1 MFTSIIYLFFYDTI
15 KNIII
20 TVHSACPSHSVSSAE
35 ACYWTVPIGTETNVI
50 NSCQADGGLLAS
62 ITDLSVIDF
71 LITNYNI
78 TLNKRQV

>member
-1 MFTSIIYLFFYDTI
+1 MLKSFRYLFFYDTI

-35 ACYWTVPIGTETNVI
+35 ACYWTVPQGTETNVI
-50 NSCQADGGLLAS
+50 NSCQTDGGLLAS
-62 ITDLSVIDF
+62 ITDLSVMDF
-71 LITNYNI
+71 LIKNYNI